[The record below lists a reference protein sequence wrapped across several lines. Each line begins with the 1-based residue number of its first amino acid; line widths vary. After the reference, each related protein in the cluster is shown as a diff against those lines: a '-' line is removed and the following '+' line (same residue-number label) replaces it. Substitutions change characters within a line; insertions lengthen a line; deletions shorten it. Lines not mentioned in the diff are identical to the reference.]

1 MAHIAAERGAG
12 QRACGDA
19 LRLKRLGDARGPL
32 PGGGRHGNVLGSRP
46 VREVVA
52 HQRNDACQFALG
64 ALESHRL
71 AASLVGAGAG
81 HRSRIEGLVG
91 SQEVDRVGY
100 HAAEMAVGQGFANGV
115 GVGGNELF
123 DAREMRVIFRAVRA
137 GARLACDKE
146 RRARKKTR
154 EALGR
159 AAGHLVVV
167 DENVIAAEGLQVMGE
182 ALAVIEG
189 RAGKLAGEVGL
200 SMAQGADEQAKDAL
214 FLLVVEPIAAHGLQ
228 VGPAAVEE
236 LQHFAEAPRCNPG
249 GFHIFQKKALLEAHE
264 DAAPPTR
271 AGFGLRRGQHV
282 ERVQRQCRHQG
293 QVLKG
298 HDRFK
303 APLEGAGRSGGG
315 GEQDDFSRRHA
326 LGQKIQDGLH
336 KPLGLAA
343 SDAPLDGVHFGCRGV
358 GRQVHGRV
366 LPSGLGCYQIG
377 EQGGVL
383 FQKALGHIGNA
394 LVKGRVGEPTGI
406 AKEHRHPAGEVVVHE
421 VALGV
426 DE

>member
-1 MAHIAAERGAG
+1 MPWGRAPQERWW
-12 QRACGDA
+12 
-19 LRLKRLGDARGPL
+19 LTSETTP
-32 PGGGRHGNVLGSRP
+32 
-46 VREVVA
+46 
-52 HQRNDACQFALG
+52 CQFALG

-71 AASLVGAGAG
+71 AASLIGAGAG
-81 HRSRIEGLVG
+81 YRSRIEGLVG
-91 SQEVDRVGY
+91 GQEVDRVGH

-137 GARLACDKE
+137 GARLARDKE
-146 RRARKKTR
+146 RRARKKAR

-189 RAGKLAGEVGL
+189 GAGKLAGEVGL
-200 SMAQGADEQAKDAL
+200 PMAQGTDEQAKDAL

-228 VGPAAVEE
+228 IGPAAVEE
-236 LQHFAEAPRCNPG
+236 FQHFADAPRCNPG

-293 QVLKG
+293 
-298 HDRFK
+298 
-303 APLEGAGRSGGG
+303 
-315 GEQDDFSRRHA
+315 
-326 LGQKIQDGLH
+326 
-336 KPLGLAA
+336 
-343 SDAPLDGVHFGCRGV
+343 
-358 GRQVHGRV
+358 
-366 LPSGLGCYQIG
+366 
-377 EQGGVL
+377 
-383 FQKALGHIGNA
+383 
-394 LVKGRVGEPTGI
+394 
-406 AKEHRHPAGEVVVHE
+406 
-421 VALGV
+421 
-426 DE
+426 